1 MRWVSRGRGSVASQ
15 DKSAKSRRV
24 LRMRFPDACIYGD
37 IFDYVPD
44 LPAWEALAKLTPT
57 QRQAQV
63 DERYQGGGRHCC
75 SHQAACAPRVAHGDI
90 AGSPCPP
97 WSAAGARKGWGD
109 SRTVCTQVWV
119 AHIKTTLPDFCV
131 HENVPPFPA
140 EYISE
145 QLQEEYHIFH
155 VSSNVSDLSWNV
167 VRRKRVFSCLL
178 RRQAVSLIA
187 DVALLYQQIC
197 RQVAQRMAP
206 LSVTDICVATLEE
219 LLCEENKVR
228 SRKKLPLV
236 EAFSGDWTPL
246 LTQKQHQYLTQY
258 CHMWQSLRGAEAS
271 SDECCVVDLTQNPQK
286 RPSWS
291 LRGPIPTLRHA
302 GCLLWLPSRRRW
314 LLARELAVA
323 HGFAVDPQCAKA
335 AYVAYDAITASEVS
349 ARDLGN
355 GVHVAQMAAI
365 VAATLASGRPK
376 MSIARRWLRLLQL
389 LPTSLLDRVVALHEF
404 NDVLNSAFLRHG
416 DHFQTR

>member
-1 MRWVSRGRGSVASQ
+1 MTALASSPSPRTSRRSSSSEILFNDSSDQGYDSGDSDDFAQPQLVAKPNPNALPAAFRYAFHIVAAADEALGFGKLSQSLLGGRLVVSTHFSGVGCAEIALNMLQ
-15 DKSAKSRRV
+15 PALNDKSAKSRRV

-228 SRKKLPLV
+228 SRKKLPL
-236 EAFSGDWTPL
+236 
-246 LTQKQHQYLTQY
+246 
-258 CHMWQSLRGAEAS
+258 
-271 SDECCVVDLTQNPQK
+271 
-286 RPSWS
+286 
-291 LRGPIPTLRHA
+291 
-302 GCLLWLPSRRRW
+302 
-314 LLARELAVA
+314 ARSQLC
-323 HGFAVDPQCAKA
+323 D
-335 AYVAYDAITASEVS
+335 
-349 ARDLGN
+349 
-355 GVHVAQMAAI
+355 
-365 VAATLASGRPK
+365 TLAACFGFQADGGSY
-376 MSIARRWLRLLQL
+376 LQE
-389 LPTSLLDRVVALHEF
+389 S
-404 NDVLNSAFLRHG
+404 
-416 DHFQTR
+416 